1 MVQSK
6 IIQVDVAFLTYDPK
20 RPSESP
26 LVRQDNSCV
35 IGCVELKKHRE
46 IKRREKG
53 SMGDDAYHHYK
64 WYNSMLTYELKS
76 NPENSKLKVIHWHIE
91 SGNTE
96 AFMMNGKLY
105 KSVSIIIGELMEHWY
120 CANIGIGACRSYG
133 SRYRKAQQSNETKI
147 SKKLAIFTID
157 EDEATFVATEDA
169 FTKCTNEICANN
181 CIECKKF
188 RSPFSKNNKDIK
200 CACYPTK
207 DDFKSITD
215 SDLEDIESDDDI
227 AQVPHSSSLGRKKYF
242 GGKIFLNAI
251 HEE

>member
-20 RPSESP
+20 RCSDSP

-35 IGCVELKKHRE
+35 IGGEELKKHRE
-46 IKRREKG
+46 MKRREKVN
-53 SMGDDAYHHYK
+53 MGDDAYHHYK
-64 WYNSMLTYELKS
+64 WYNSMLNYELKS
-76 NPENSKLKVIHWHIE
+76 NQENSKLKVIHWHIE

-133 SRYRKAQQSNETKI
+133 SRYRKVQSEEEKI

-157 EDEATFVATEDA
+157 EDEATLVATGDS
-169 FTKCTNEICANN
+169 FTKCTTDICANN

-207 DDFKSITD
+207 EDFKSITE
-215 SDLEDIESDDDI
+215 SDLEDLDSDDDI
-227 AQVPHSSSLGRKKYF
+227 AQVQLPTFDRKKYF
-242 GGKIFLNAI
+242 RGNMLLNAI
-251 HEE
+251 NEE

>member
-20 RPSESP
+20 RCSDSP

-35 IGCVELKKHRE
+35 VGCEDLKKHRE
-46 IKRREKG
+46 MKRREKG
-53 SMGDDAYHHYK
+53 NMGDDAYHHYK
-64 WYNSMLTYELKS
+64 WYNSMLSYELKS

-105 KSVSIIIGELMEHWY
+105 KSVSIIIGEMMEHWY

-133 SRYRKAQQSNETKI
+133 SRYRKVQSMEEEI
-147 SKKLAIFTID
+147 SRKLAIFTID
-157 EDEATFVATEDA
+157 EDEATFVATDDS
-169 FTKCTNEICANN
+169 FTKCTTEICANN

-188 RSPFSKNNKDIK
+188 RSPFSKNNKDAK

-207 DDFKSITD
+207 EDFKSITE
-215 SDLEDIESDDDI
+215 SDLEDLDSDDDI
-227 AQVPHSSSLGRKKYF
+227 AQGPQVSSLGRKKYY
-242 GGKIFLNAI
+242 GGKMLLNAI